1 MALLPIVPGMSAL
14 LISTGDD
21 GDVFQRAGFS
31 VLTQHEV
38 IAALKVLQSHDVHLV
53 VVRGALRGW
62 SVPELCHAIRR
73 TSSVPLLAICDEG
86 EEVQL
91 AAFDAGAD
99 ECLASSCSERELLT
113 RVAALLRRS
122 VRVVTARL
130 LERGALRL
138 DSGAQR
144 AMFEGQT
151 LALTGYEFSLLRV
164 LAEDAG
170 RAVSREELME
180 RAKGSVD
187 ESFERSI
194 DVHVCRLR
202 AKLSRVDGGS
212 RVLKTVRGVG
222 YMLELNAAGES
233 ERAAAR

>member
-1 MALLPIVPGMSAL
+1 MSLLPIVPGMSAL
-14 LISTGDD
+14 LISAGDD
-21 GDVFQRAGFS
+21 AGVLQRGGFTVFA
-31 VLTQHEV
+31 QHDV
-38 IAALKVLQSHDVHLV
+38 IAALKVLQSHDVHVV
-53 VVRGALRGW
+53 VVRGALRSW
-62 SVPELCHAIRR
+62 SVAELCNAIRR
-73 TSSVPLLAICDEG
+73 ASSVPLLAISDEA
-86 EEVQL
+86 EEVRL
-91 AAFDAGAD
+91 AVFDAGAD
-99 ECLASSCSERELLT
+99 ECVTSSCSDAELLT
-113 RVAALLRRS
+113 RIAALLRRS
-122 VRVVTARL
+122 VRVVTQRL

-144 AMFEGQT
+144 AMFDGQP

-170 RAVSREELME
+170 RAVSRETLME

-202 AKLSRVDGGS
+202 AKLSRVDGGA

-222 YMLELNAAGES
+222 YMLELNAAGEN
-233 ERAAAR
+233 ERAAAG